1 MCDGMQ
7 DYSKCPGE
15 NYSSKGCL
23 SCHICFILTWGPL
36 LCVVILWTTLFTR
49 LLHHVRRIGNFTKP
63 NLLDIQ
69 PRKYLSLYLLMFRV
83 SKFDSSSFNDLDAF
97 GDLCVIAVIKKV

>member
-23 SCHICFILTWGPL
+23 SCHICFMFDMGTSVMRCNPLDYPVYSPLTPCQKNW
-36 LCVVILWTTLFTR
+36 
-49 LLHHVRRIGNFTKP
+49 K
-63 NLLDIQ
+63 
-69 PRKYLSLYLLMFRV
+69 LY
-83 SKFDSSSFNDLDAF
+83 
-97 GDLCVIAVIKKV
+97 